1 MSRSKSPHEPLAL
14 QQVYAVLFEHDRSF
28 YVGSTTSTLAQ
39 VYYDHQKGRRFTTR
53 AAATAEQSLG
63 ASPRL
68 YLLHALHGTKKDAFP
83 YLVVWACLLQDVGFT
98 CLNPRGFCQ
107 RIRHFTPE
115 NAALYQNLAVH
126 SIEDIFSSEKALFP
140 KPASDKSSKPSKRT
154 ITVTVSAQ
162 EHAAYTARA
171 EAYGISIS
179 ELTREC
185 LRLGGHLSIDLSTLT
200 DCLRS
205 LESCQQQLHSAL
217 TRYTLSGECT
227 PSGSAE
233 LRTISNQLQQSSSEV
248 AHEVSRLCKK
258 LQVVVRGEKPLADLQ
273 L

>member
-14 QQVYAVLFEHDRSF
+14 QHVYAVLFEHDRSF

-83 YLVVWACLLQDVGFT
+83 YLVVWACLLQDAGFT

-107 RIRHFTPE
+107 HIHHLTPE
-115 NAALYQNLAVH
+115 ETTLYQSLAGH
-126 SIEDIFSSEKALFP
+126 TFEDTFSSEKALFP
-140 KPASDKSSKPSKRT
+140 KPASNKGKKPLRHT
-154 ITVTVSAQ
+154 ITITVSAQ

-171 EAYGISIS
+171 KGYGISLS

-200 DCLRS
+200 GCLRGI
-205 LESCQQQLHSAL
+205 EQCQRLLHEAL
-217 TRYTLSGECT
+217 IHYTMSGACT

-233 LRTISNQLQQSSSEV
+233 LRAISDQLRQSSSEV

-258 LQVVVRGEKPLADLQ
+258 MQIVVRGDRPLADLQ